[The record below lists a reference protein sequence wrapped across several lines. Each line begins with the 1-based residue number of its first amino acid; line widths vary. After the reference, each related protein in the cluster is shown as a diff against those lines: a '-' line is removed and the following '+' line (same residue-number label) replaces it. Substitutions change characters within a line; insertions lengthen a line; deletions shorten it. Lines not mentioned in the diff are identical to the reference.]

1 MTLHGTGSPRPLE
14 PWGARSSAQ
23 ALLLGIVSLA
33 VTGGLVFREARSGWN
48 GLTSAG
54 AVVLMAAAAGGLEAF
69 LRFRTRSNSGLTTA
83 LARGGSSC
91 ALATGALVG
100 MIMAVMVYL
109 FRDHVV
115 DDSYITYRYARNL
128 VRGLGVV
135 WNPGEPPVEGYSNF
149 LWMIVHALGLRAG
162 LEPLAL
168 SRVLGA
174 LSYAGCGFMVFR
186 LARALGAESRHAAI
200 ATILFALV
208 PSFPFWA
215 MSGLETSSVVLF
227 ALLFFH
233 GLAREWPAAR
243 WPWRTALWAVLLV
256 LSRPDGLL
264 IVAVA
269 LVALFWPPDRS
280 RWQWL
285 LRCMALLAPPVV
297 VYQVWRQLTF
307 GTPTPN
313 TLSAKLHSFAGD
325 VLVTDF
331 ISLVFPLLLLLA
343 LLARVRGLGPI
354 ERAIV
359 AVTAAYVL
367 AGLNIMSHVSHA
379 QRFFLPVM
387 GPLLALSALL
397 AREWSALGPSR
408 SPWAGRVAMGMVI
421 LYTVAPASRLAFQAQ
436 LEATSLRQA
445 HLVVGQELKRTFAST
460 DLLAAS
466 DCGLMPYVS
475 DMRTL
480 DIWGLTDRVIATQG
494 FSATHIMDARP
505 DAIVLHS
512 LDQGL
517 FRGRE
522 SYDRELHPLIM
533 ADSAY
538 RLVDRRP
545 VAGYTLW
552 VFSTRPLR

>member
-1 MTLHGTGSPRPLE
+1 
-14 PWGARSSAQ
+14 
-23 ALLLGIVSLA
+23 LLAEAGIQRTHV
-33 VTGGLVFREARSGWN
+33 
-48 GLTSAG
+48 
-54 AVVLMAAAAGGLEAF
+54 
-69 LRFRTRSNSGLTTA
+69 LRFGAQLAA
-83 LARGGSSC
+83 LAADRFIEE
-91 ALATGALVG
+91 V
-100 MIMAVMVYL
+100 
-109 FRDHVV
+109 
-115 DDSYITYRYARNL
+115 L

-149 LWMIVHALGLRAG
+149 LWMIAHALGLKAG

-174 LSYAGCGFMVFR
+174 LTYAGSGFMVFR
-186 LARALGAESRHAAI
+186 LGRALGVESRHAAI
-200 ATILFALV
+200 ATILFSLV

-243 WPWRTALWAVLLV
+243 WPWRTALWGAMLV

-269 LVALFWPPDRS
+269 LAVLLWPPDRS

-285 LRCMALLAPPVV
+285 SRCMTLLAPPVV

-313 TLSAKLHSFAGD
+313 TLSAKLQSMAGD

-331 ISLVFPLLLLLA
+331 ISLIFPLLLLLA

-354 ERAIV
+354 ERAIL

-397 AREWSALGPSR
+397 AREWSALGPAR
-408 SPWAGRVAMGMVI
+408 SPWAGRLAVALVV
-421 LYTVAPASRLAFQAQ
+421 LYALAPTSRLAYQAG

-445 HLVVGQELKRTFAST
+445 HLVVGQELKRTFSST
-460 DLLAAS
+460 ELLAAS

-494 FSATHIMDARP
+494 FSATRIMEAKP
-505 DAIVLHS
+505 DVIVLHS
-512 LDQGL
+512 LDEGQ

-522 SYDRELHPLIM
+522 FYDRALHPLIM
-533 ADSAY
+533 ADSRY

-552 VFSTRPLR
+552 VFTTRPLR